1 MKTAIIGLFALLV
14 MWAGMKAWSSQEL
27 ENNHSEVIFSVD
39 RTDTL
44 PDKVKNVPPQNT
56 AFKKIRVHFKG
67 EGQYY
72 DRIEFWK
79 RGVERPVKTVGLE
92 VLHPFNGLPFKKT
105 GRAYGSDQYD
115 LTGVKKSELEKHIGK
130 WEVPSTIEDQIP
142 VAADGQL
149 LAFDGLTM
157 KEYTVV
163 AYQLFL
169 TNRLRQ
175 VIAIIADY
183 FIFNSS
189 GEITAQFR
197 TNSAGL
203 TPIVTQDGKYVAVKY
218 GGEYGEDGDGY
229 LPEGIKVYDAKKGGQ
244 VADYPLKRGVGN
256 FFYFPIHDYI
266 VAVDTKPSIEFGHIA
281 KFHIVDIDN
290 KKVYEKPFPIR
301 RQPGLII
308 EADFGADYVQYYLD
322 DKRKSPAKAFFEKDF
337 KITELKN

>member
-1 MKTAIIGLFALLV
+1 

-27 ENNHSEVIFSVD
+27 ENKHPEVIFSVD
-39 RTDTL
+39 RIDTL

-72 DRIEFWK
+72 NRIEFWK
-79 RGVERPVKTVGLE
+79 RGVERPVKTVDLE
-92 VLHPFNGLPFKKT
+92 ALHSFNDLPFKKT
-105 GRAYGSDQYD
+105 GRAYGSDQYN
-115 LTGVKKSELEKHIGK
+115 LTGVKESELEKYIGK
-130 WEVPSTIEDQIP
+130 WEVPSTIQDQIP

-157 KEYTVV
+157 REYTVV
-163 AYQLFL
+163 AYQLYL

-175 VIAIIADY
+175 VIAMIADY
-183 FIFNSS
+183 FIFNSD

-218 GGEYGEDGDGY
+218 GGQYGEDGGGY
-229 LPEGIKVYDAKKGGQ
+229 LPEGIKIYEAKEGSL
-244 VADYPLKRGVGN
+244 VADYPLERGGGN

-266 VAVDTKPSIEFGHIA
+266 VVLNTQGTKKSGQTTEFVIFSIDE
-281 KFHIVDIDN
+281 
-290 KKVYEKPFPIR
+290 KKVYKRGFPIQR
-301 RQPGLII
+301 RPGIII
-308 EADFGADYVQYYLD
+308 EDDFGPNYVQYYLD
-322 DKRKSPAKAFFEKDF
+322 DLRQSPAKAFFKKDF
-337 KITELKN
+337 EITGLKN